1 MIIDEKNII
10 KMSILHKAIY
20 IIPTKIL
27 MAFSTNR
34 TKSSKICMEPQTIP
48 GNQSNLEKEEQ
59 FGSITHP
66 DFKLYYKATVIKRVW
81 Y

>member
-10 KMSILHKAIY
+10 KMSILHRAIY

-48 GNQSNLEKEEQ
+48 GNQSILRKKNNLEASHIQ
-59 FGSITHP
+59 ISSYIT
-66 DFKLYYKATVIKRVW
+66 KLQ
-81 Y
+81 